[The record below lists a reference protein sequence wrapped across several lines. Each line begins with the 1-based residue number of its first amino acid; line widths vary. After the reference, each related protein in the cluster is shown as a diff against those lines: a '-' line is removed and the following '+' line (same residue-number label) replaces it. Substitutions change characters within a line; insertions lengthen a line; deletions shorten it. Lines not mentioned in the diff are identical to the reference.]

1 MVQYSWAD
9 KISHIAACN
18 IFYKV
23 FCAHG
28 INKND
33 LPLIMKKILLLVS
46 IQLTALLCTAQ
57 MLVQQLRTENMINP
71 FGIDAAQPR
80 FSWQLAS
87 DKRNALQTAY
97 EIIVTAPAIS
107 QSAIWKSGKIN
118 SDSSVMISYKGQ
130 PLQSNTTYYWQVRV
144 WDNDKKPAAF
154 SEKAI
159 FKTALLHTTDWKA
172 NWIEPGFEEDT
183 ILRPSPLLRKEFTV
197 SKKIKSATA
206 YITAHGMYEA
216 QINGK
221 RIGDA
226 YLTPGWTT
234 YPKRLQYQTYNVTD
248 LLTNGNN
255 AIAVTL
261 GSGWYRGTLGFVQN
275 ANFYGKDIA
284 LLLQVNI
291 TYTDGTTSIIATDDS
306 WKSNTG
312 AIQYSEIYNGETID
326 ARLEKKGWALPNYN
340 DINWSSVKVSNHTK
354 NNLIATRNE
363 PVKKQEKFKPVKIV
377 TTPAGEKVIDFGQNL
392 VGWVVVK
399 VKGNKGDTITLSHA
413 EVLDKAGN
421 FYTENL
427 RAAKAQNKYIL
438 AGDTQEIFEPHFTW
452 QGFRYIKVEGFAGA
466 LNPADFE
473 AVALYSDMEKTG
485 SFTTD
490 NVLINQLQ
498 HNIEWGQR
506 GNFLDIPTDC
516 PQRDERLGWTGD
528 AQAFSRTATFN
539 MNVNNFFAKW
549 LQDVEAEQIDG
560 VVPHVVP
567 NVLGA
572 GGNSAGWSDA
582 ATIVPWNIYL
592 AFGDKQLLQRQ
603 YNSMK
608 AYIESISKVT
618 QQNLW
623 ATGWHFGDWLFYKPN
638 DDLDGSAAVT
648 DKFLIAQCFYAHST
662 QLVINA
668 ATVLGNVAD
677 VKKYSDLLATIKNAF
692 SKEYVTANGRL
703 VSGTQ
708 TAYVLALNF
717 DMLPQAQR
725 MQASQRLADNVAKYG
740 NHLTTGFLGT
750 PYICQ
755 VLTRFGFIDVAY
767 KLLLQETYPS
777 WLYPV
782 KMGATTIWERWD
794 GQKPDSTFQSTGM
807 NSFNHYAYGAIG
819 DWLYRE
825 VAGLDTYDDGV
836 GYKHIKVKP
845 HIGGN
850 FTNVTATLKTYY
862 GNTSAGW
869 KIEKNSITIAVT
881 VPPNT
886 YATIFLPAANESDIK
901 ENGIALSAMKDIK
914 IMDRQGEYVVVQTG
928 AGNYNFTI
936 AKAASEENNSKLT
949 DYIGTYNTS
958 GGMVKSIE
966 IKLKDNKLNAN
977 LFGNNGGLDAVKNEK
992 DTFTSADGSK
1002 VIFTRNKTG
1011 KVFSIKLQSLG
1022 ISYEGVKQ

>member
-1 MVQYSWAD
+1 MLQLFLVQ
-9 KISHIAACN
+9 
-18 IFYKV
+18 F
-23 FCAHG
+23 
-28 INKND
+28 
-33 LPLIMKKILLLVS
+33 
-46 IQLTALLCTAQ
+46 TALLCSAQ
-57 MLVQQLRTENMINP
+57 VSVHQLRTENLINP
-71 FGIDAAQPR
+71 IGIDATQPR
-80 FSWQLAS
+80 FSWQLVS
-87 DKRNALQTAY
+87 NKRNTLQTAY
-97 EIIVTAPAIS
+97 EIIVTSTATDQPAV
-107 QSAIWKSGKIN
+107 WKTGKIN
-118 SDSSVMISYKGQ
+118 SDSSVMIGYKGT
-130 PLQSNTTYYWQVRV
+130 PLQSSTTYYWQVRV
-144 WDNDKKPAAF
+144 WDNNNVPSAY
-154 SEKAI
+154 SEKGI
-159 FKTALLHTTDWKA
+159 FETALFHTTDWKA
-172 NWIEPGFEEDT
+172 DWIEPGYEEDT

-197 SKKIKSATA
+197 FKKIKSATA

-234 YPKRLQYQTYNVTD
+234 YNKRLQYQTYNVTD
-248 LLTNGNN
+248 LLANGDN

-261 GSGWYRGTLGFVQN
+261 GSGWYRGTIGFVQSS
-275 ANFYGKDIA
+275 NFYGKDIA
-284 LLLQVNI
+284 LLLQLNI
-291 TYTDGTTSIIATDDS
+291 TYTDGSTTIIATDDS

-326 ARLEKKGWALPNYN
+326 ARLEKKGWTLPNYN
-340 DINWSSVKVSNHTK
+340 DNKWSKVKVSNHTK

-363 PVKKQEKFKPVKIV
+363 LVKKQEKFKPQKII
-377 TTPAGEKVIDFGQNL
+377 TTPSGEKVIDFGQNL

-399 VKGNKGDTITLSHA
+399 VKGNKGDTVTLSHA

-438 AGDTQEIFEPHFTW
+438 AGEIQEIFEPHFTW
-452 QGFRYIKVEGFAGA
+452 QGFRYIKVEGIDGA

-485 SFTTD
+485 TFTTD

-506 GNFLDIPTDC
+506 GNFIDIPTDC

-549 LQDVEAEQIDG
+549 LLDLEAEQIDG
-560 VVPHVVP
+560 VVPHVIP
-567 NVLGA
+567 NVLGE

-582 ATIVPWNIYL
+582 ATIAPWNMYL
-592 AFGDKQLLQRQ
+592 AYGDKQLLQRQ

-623 ATGWHFGDWLFYKPN
+623 ATGWHFGDWLFYTPS
-638 DDLDGSAAVT
+638 DDLSGTAAVT

-662 QLVINA
+662 QLLINA
-668 ATVLGNVAD
+668 ATVLGNMTD

-692 SKEYVTANGRL
+692 NKEYVTANGRL

-725 MQASQRLADNVAKYG
+725 MQAAQRLADNIARYG

-794 GQKPDSTFQSTGM
+794 GQKPDSTFQNKGM

-825 VAGLDTYDDGV
+825 VAGLDTYDNGV
-836 GYKHIKVKP
+836 GYKHIKVMP

-850 FTNVTATLKTYY
+850 FTHVTATLKTYY
-862 GNTSAGW
+862 GSTSAGW
-869 KIEKNSITIAVT
+869 KIEKDKITIAVV

-886 YATIFLPAANESDIK
+886 YATIFLPAANASDIE
-901 ENGIALSAMKDIK
+901 ENGITLSAMKDIK

-928 AGNYNFTI
+928 SGNYNFTI
-936 AKAASEENNSKLT
+936 AKAVSEENSNYLT
-949 DYIGTYNTS
+949 DYVGTYNTS
-958 GGMVKSIE
+958 GGMIKNIE
-966 IKLKDNKLNAN
+966 IKLQDNKLVAI
-977 LFGNNGGLDAVKNEK
+977 LFANNGTLDAVKNEK
-992 DTFTSADGSK
+992 DTFTSADGTK
-1002 VIFTRNKTG
+1002 VIFKRNKNG
-1011 KVFSIKLQSLG
+1011 KVVSIKLYSLG
-1022 ISYEGVKQ
+1022 ISYEGIKN